1 VKRSRDR
8 DDDPN
13 QGQRDEA
20 AKGPLWVEPIAP
32 PRSERTRYGL
42 PLLIAAF
49 VVLALVVAM
58 MTRFANYFG
67 EGAEPTRSP
76 AGPTPITWV
85 DARVMPSSLA
95 TPIESAA
102 VTGSASAS
110 AGTPTGTPATTP
122 ANTPA
127 TISLAPPT
135 PVASRLITS
144 IRAAIDPIPNTWYLG
159 TENHFTLELTNTSP
173 VAVYMSPCPIYRMY
187 ITGTDPA
194 TATLRLLNC
203 LAIGDTLEPGQ
214 SVWLDMVYIPTT
226 SDPVSP
232 NQQLVWEWVAPD
244 NIQAMATAAVHII
257 A

>member
-32 PRSERTRYGL
+32 PHSERARYGL
-42 PLLIAAF
+42 PLLIVAF
-49 VVLALVVAM
+49 VVLALTVAM
-58 MTRFANYFG
+58 ITRYANYFG
-67 EGAEPTRSP
+67 GGAEPTTSP

-85 DARVMPSSLA
+85 DAKVMPSSLA
-95 TPIESAA
+95 TPFESAA

-110 AGTPTGTPATTP
+110 AGTTTGMPATTP
-122 ANTPA
+122 AAIT
-127 TISLAPPT
+127 LAPPT
-135 PVASRLITS
+135 PVASQLITS
-144 IRAAIDPIPNTWYLG
+144 IRATIDPIPNTWYLG

-194 TATLRLLNC
+194 AATLRLLNC

-214 SVWLDMVYIPTT
+214 SVSLDMVYIPTT
-226 SDPVSP
+226 SDPRGP

-244 NIQAMATAAVHII
+244 NIQAMTTATVYIMA
-257 A
+257 